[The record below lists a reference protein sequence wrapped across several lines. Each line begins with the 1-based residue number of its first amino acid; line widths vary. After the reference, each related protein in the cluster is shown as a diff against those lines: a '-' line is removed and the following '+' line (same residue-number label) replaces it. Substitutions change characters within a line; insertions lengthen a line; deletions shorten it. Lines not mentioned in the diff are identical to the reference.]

1 LNVGYR
7 ADDQRDIVFVDSE
20 LQKPTFQHGRGE
32 SWKEDEWLCVQ
43 MNEGDELNYWFT
55 SREEAICSLS
65 LKLIV
70 DNTSKISVSLN
81 DEIVELELNK
91 EGNQVVEVSTSM
103 VNEGKSSIK
112 VKLVSGEVRLI
123 TINIEKKAV
132 KASN

>member
-1 LNVGYR
+1 
-7 ADDQRDIVFVDSE
+7 
-20 LQKPTFQHGRGE
+20 
-32 SWKEDEWLCVQ
+32 
-43 MNEGDELNYWFT
+43 
-55 SREEAICSLS
+55 
-65 LKLIV
+65 
-70 DNTSKISVSLN
+70 
-81 DEIVELELNK
+81 LNK